1 MEFLKMF
8 SHWKEVEEHKAQT
21 VIFEEGAPADAL
33 YVVMSGEVALNLR
46 GELLGVEG
54 VGGVIGEMAISPSA
68 TLNTTATSL
77 SDVKLAR
84 LSRYQL
90 DMLMTKNTEF
100 SLHVMATLAN
110 RLRAV
115 NQYITTQFESAP

>member
-33 YVVMSGEVALNLR
+33 YVIISGEVALNLR
-46 GELLGVEG
+46 GERLGTEG
-54 VGGVIGEMAISPSA
+54 VGGIIGEMAISPSA
-68 TLNTTATSL
+68 TMNTTVTSL
-77 SDVKLAR
+77 TDVKLAR

-90 DMLMTKNTEF
+90 NMLMTKNTEF
-100 SLHVMATLAN
+100 SLHVNRTLAN

-115 NQYITTQFESAP
+115 NQYITTHLESAS

>member
-8 SHWKEVEEHKAQT
+8 SHWKEVEEYKAQT
-21 VIFEEGAPADAL
+21 VIFEEGAQAESL
-33 YVVMSGEVALNLR
+33 YVVLSGEVALNLR
-46 GELLGVEG
+46 GERLGVEG
-54 VGGVIGEMAISPSA
+54 VGGIIGEMAISPSA
-68 TLNTTATSL
+68 ALNTTATSL
-77 SDVKLAR
+77 TDVKLAR

-90 DMLMTKNTEF
+90 NMLMSKNTGF

-115 NQYITTQFESAP
+115 NQYITTQFESA

>member
-21 VIFEEGAPADAL
+21 VIFEEGAQAEAL
-33 YVVMSGEVALNLR
+33 YVVLSGEVALNLR
-46 GELLGVEG
+46 GERLGVEG
-54 VGGVIGEMAISPSA
+54 VGGIIGEMAISPSA
-68 TLNTTATSL
+68 ALNTTATSL
-77 SDVKLAR
+77 TDVKLAR

-90 DMLMTKNTEF
+90 NMLMAKNTEF
-100 SLHVMATLAN
+100 SIHVMATLAN

-115 NQYITTQFESAP
+115 NQYITTQFESA

>member
-1 MEFLKMF
+1 MF
-8 SHWKEVEEHKAQT
+8 NHWKEVEEHKAQT
-21 VIFEEGAPADAL
+21 VIFEEGAPADTL
-33 YVVMSGEVALNLR
+33 YVIMEGEVALNLR
-46 GELLGVEG
+46 GERLGVEG
-54 VGGVIGEMAISPSA
+54 VGGIIGEMAISPSA
-68 TLNTTATSL
+68 TLNTTATSV

-90 DMLMTKNTEF
+90 NMLMTKNNEF

-115 NQYITTQFESAP
+115 NQYITTQFESVQ

>member
-8 SHWKEVEEHKAQT
+8 NHWKEVEEHKAQT
-21 VIFEEGAPADAL
+21 VIFEEGAPADTL
-33 YVVMSGEVALNLR
+33 YVIMEGEVALNLR
-46 GELLGVEG
+46 GERLGVEG
-54 VGGVIGEMAISPSA
+54 VGGIIGEMAISPSA
-68 TLNTTATSL
+68 TLNTTATSV

-90 DMLMTKNTEF
+90 NMLMTKNNEF

-115 NQYITTQFESAP
+115 NQYITTQFESVQ

>member
-21 VIFEEGAPADAL
+21 VIFEEGAPAEAL
-33 YVVMSGEVALNLR
+33 YVVLSGEIALNLR
-46 GELLGVEG
+46 GERLGVEG
-54 VGGVIGEMAISPSA
+54 VGGIIGEMAISPSA
-68 TLNTTATSL
+68 TLKTTATSL
-77 SDVKLAR
+77 TDVRLAR

-90 DMLMTKNTEF
+90 NMLMAKNTEF
-100 SLHVMATLAN
+100 SLQVMATLAN

-115 NQYITTQFESAP
+115 NQYITTQIESA

>member
-21 VIFEEGAPADAL
+21 VIFEEGAPAEAL
-33 YVVMSGEVALNLR
+33 YVVLSGEIALNLR
-46 GELLGVEG
+46 GERLGVEG
-54 VGGVIGEMAISPSA
+54 VGGIIGEMAISPSA
-68 TLNTTATSL
+68 ALNTTATSL
-77 SDVKLAR
+77 TDAKLAR

-90 DMLMTKNTEF
+90 NMLMAKNTEF
-100 SLHVMATLAN
+100 SLHVMTTLAN

-115 NQYITTQFESAP
+115 NQYITTQFESA

>member
-21 VIFEEGAPADAL
+21 VIFEEGAPAEAL
-33 YVVMSGEVALNLR
+33 YVVLSGEIALNLR
-46 GELLGVEG
+46 GERLGVEG
-54 VGGVIGEMAISPSA
+54 VGGIIGEMAISPSA
-68 TLNTTATSL
+68 ALNTTATSL
-77 SDVKLAR
+77 TDVKLAR

-90 DMLMTKNTEF
+90 NMLMAKNTEF
-100 SLHVMATLAN
+100 SLHVMAALAN

-115 NQYITTQFESAP
+115 NQYITTQFESA

>member
-21 VIFEEGAPADAL
+21 VIFEEGTPADAL
-33 YVVMSGEVALNLR
+33 YVILSGEIALNLR
-46 GELLGVEG
+46 GERLGVEG
-54 VGGVIGEMAISPSA
+54 VGGIIGEMAISPSA
-68 TLNTTATSL
+68 TLKTTATSL
-77 SDVKLAR
+77 TDVRLAR

-90 DMLMTKNTEF
+90 NMLMAKNTEF
-100 SLHVMATLAN
+100 SLQVMATLAN

-115 NQYITTQFESAP
+115 NQYITTQIESA

>member
-33 YVVMSGEVALNLR
+33 YVIISGEVALNLR
-46 GELLGVEG
+46 GERLGTEG
-54 VGGVIGEMAISPSA
+54 VGGIIGEMAISPSA
-68 TLNTTATSL
+68 TMNTTVTSL
-77 SDVKLAR
+77 TDVKLAR

-90 DMLMTKNTEF
+90 NMLMTKNTEF
-100 SLHVMATLAN
+100 SLHVNRTLAN

-115 NQYITTQFESAP
+115 NQYITIHLESAS